1 MTTGGNQGANQRQ
14 AKEILYFHSYLSTLK
29 TLKQKVSF
37 IKNNTTH
44 MLSFEPK
51 IGAKLIFFYEMGKF
65 LRVYTHDI

>member
-1 MTTGGNQGANQRQ
+1 
-14 AKEILYFHSYLSTLK
+14 
-29 TLKQKVSF
+29 
-37 IKNNTTH
+37 